1 MPVPSV
7 DLGGAMDLGEEMLDK
22 KAGLHITFNDIS
34 RQSNTSCGMQTDTL
48 MIQGN
53 TI

>member
-7 DLGGAMDLGEEMLDK
+7 DLGGAMHLGEEMLDK
-22 KAGLHITFNDIS
+22 KAGLHITFNDIPG
-34 RQSNTSCGMQTDTL
+34 RSNASCGMQTDTL

>member
-7 DLGGAMDLGEEMLDK
+7 DLGGAMHLGEEMLDK
-22 KAGLHITFNDIS
+22 KAGLHITFNDIP
-34 RQSNTSCGMQTDTL
+34 RQSNTSCSMQMDTL

-53 TI
+53 AI

>member
-1 MPVPSV
+1 V
-7 DLGGAMDLGEEMLDK
+7 DLGVAVDLGEEMLDK
-22 KAGLHITFNDIS
+22 KAGLHITFNDIQG
-34 RQSNTSCGMQTDTL
+34 QSNASCGMQPDTL